1 MKGLGCKGT
10 FQALKSHMLLMAAM
24 LDGAKNKDLLHHC
37 VDVPLHG
44 ASLMRVILSLRL
56 PEKAHV

>member
-1 MKGLGCKGT
+1 MKGLGCIAT

-24 LDGAKNKDLLHHC
+24 LDGAKNKDLHHC

-44 ASLMRVILSLRL
+44 ASLMRVILSFRL